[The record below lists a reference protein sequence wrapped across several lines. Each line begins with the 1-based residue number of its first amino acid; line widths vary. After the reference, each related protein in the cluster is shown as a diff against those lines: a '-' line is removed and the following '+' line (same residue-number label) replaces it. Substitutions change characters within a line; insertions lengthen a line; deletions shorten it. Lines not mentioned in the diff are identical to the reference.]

1 MTDYSKLVDA
11 LRYCTNEDNVC
22 TQEQNCGYYGK
33 GFFCQDSLMND
44 AADAIEALQADVQF
58 YNALADEWQ
67 SAAENKERLLRLY
80 RAEQAK
86 HFYSAIDD
94 NGRIKATP
102 CACMNI
108 PVFPDS
114 SENPNS

>member
-1 MTDYSKLVDA
+1 MTDYTELVNA
-11 LRYCTNEDNVC
+11 LRRCDMKQGCFNA
-22 TQEQNCGYYGK
+22 NCRYSVGK
-33 GFFCQDSLMND
+33 YFCDMDKVHKD
-44 AADAIEALQADVQF
+44 AAAAIEALQAEVQF

-67 SAAENKERLLRLY
+67 SAAENKERLLKLY

-102 CACMNI
+102 CACLNI

-114 SENPNS
+114 SESPNS